1 MLPHSVSSPRA
12 PRRSRI
18 WLRLATSGAGLLL
31 AASSL
36 HAALPVGAQT
46 LAPIDNHGFTHD
58 SRLDDI
64 FAIGLDDRQANMLDG
79 LLQLNAGTARIEGL
93 DDILSQAQGIGLDD
107 HSLADML
114 EDADAIVPD
123 RQLEVGD
130 DRLTGAPEQ
139 QPGDVRQEDRGA
151 QPDDVQQEDRGTEP
165 NDVRQEDRDAQPGDV
180 QQEDRGVQ
188 PGDVRQEDRG
198 TEPNDVRQEDRP
210 ATTVVT
216 TTTTAAPATSRGSDD
231 GAAGTYYSA
240 PASSTP
246 ASTPA
251 SATVTSSSNS
261 SSSSSKSTTTTSST
275 SSSGHGG
282 GGHDD
287 PAGHH

>member
-139 QPGDVRQEDRGA
+139 QPGDVRQEDRG
-151 QPDDVQQEDRGTEP
+151 
-165 NDVRQEDRDAQPGDV
+165 
-180 QQEDRGVQ
+180 
-188 PGDVRQEDRG
+188 